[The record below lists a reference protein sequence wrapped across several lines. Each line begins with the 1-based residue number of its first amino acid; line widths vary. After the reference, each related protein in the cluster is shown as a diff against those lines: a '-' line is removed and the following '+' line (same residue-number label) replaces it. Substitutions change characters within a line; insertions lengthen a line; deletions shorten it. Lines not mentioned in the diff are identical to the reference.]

1 MRFCSNEIAGI
12 ETVISVVDLL
22 ENLTDWMMKH
32 RDICR
37 PQDISSLFLTLA
49 TLNYPTDKSGELKT
63 NLVSSLVADDFS
75 KSGEWLNHV
84 WALVVLDFAE
94 AQHFES
100 VLR

>member
-1 MRFCSNEIAGI
+1 ML
-12 ETVISVVDLL
+12 DLL
-22 ENLTDWMMKH
+22 ENLTDWMIKH

-49 TLNYPTDKSGELKT
+49 TLNYPTEKADELK
-63 NLVSSLVADDFS
+63 SSLVTSLGADDFS
-75 KSGEWLNHV
+75 KSAEWLNHV

>member
-1 MRFCSNEIAGI
+1 M
-12 ETVISVVDLL
+12 TVISAVDLL
-22 ENLTDWMMKH
+22 ENLTAWMVKR

-49 TLNYPTDKSGELKT
+49 TLNYPTELSDEVKS
-63 NLVSSLVADDFS
+63 NLMSSLGADDFS

>member
-1 MRFCSNEIAGI
+1 MCL
-12 ETVISVVDLL
+12 DLL
-22 ENLTDWMMKH
+22 ENLTDWMVKH

-37 PQDISSLFLTLA
+37 PQDISSLLLTLA
-49 TLNYPTDKSGELKT
+49 TLNYPTVKADELKSRM
-63 NLVSSLVADDFS
+63 VGSLKAEDFS
-75 KSGEWLNHV
+75 KSIEWLNHV